1 MEAVAVSI
9 KLVSAHQAR
18 MLPCVS
24 ERDEMK
30 YSILGGDGRTEAQRV
45 ADYTGE
51 VGWDYLRP
59 HYERGCLLWVDAD
72 LELERAAMAF
82 VEDDSEQV
90 ANWLGSGELLKIG
103 ALHAAQWEGGEDRFT
118 AVVVS
123 PFVLMKLPGE

>member
-1 MEAVAVSI
+1 MEVGGLRI
-9 KLVSAHQAR
+9 KLVSSIAGR
-18 MLPCVS
+18 MLRCVS

-30 YSILGGDGRTEAQRV
+30 YSILGDDGRTEEQRV

-72 LELERAAMAF
+72 LELESAAMAF
-82 VEDDSEQV
+82 VNDDSEQV

-103 ALHAAQWEGGEDRFT
+103 DLHAAQWEGGDERFT

-123 PFVLMKLPGE
+123 PFVLMKMGGA